1 MTPTEPSA
9 APTDLVTGAFGN
21 TGSAIAARLLDQG
34 RRVRTL
40 TGHPPADPDP
50 RIDVRSFAWGDPKR
64 LASAFDGVTNFYNT
78 YWMRTGDDDGHFDVA
93 VDRCRQLIEA
103 AETAGVERI
112 VHLSVGNPSLDSP
125 YPYFRGKAQV
135 EQRLAESPI
144 PAGVVRPSLIFG
156 GDNAMLNDL
165 AWVLRRMPA
174 FAVPGDGQYL
184 VRPVH
189 LDDVVD
195 LCLDSGARRDR
206 TTVDAIGPD
215 RFTYQVM
222 IESVRDAVGAK
233 SRIVHT
239 PAPLVLMGAKVL
251 GTVLRAQLLTRDE
264 LLSTIDGIADAE
276 GPATGSVSFFDWL
289 PTEAADL
296 GVKRA

>member
-1 MTPTEPSA
+1 MPPTDPSS
-9 APTDLVTGAFGN
+9 APLDLVTGAFGN
-21 TGSAIAARLLDQG
+21 TGSAIADRLLDQG
-34 RRVRTL
+34 RQVRTL

-50 RIDVRSFAWGDPKR
+50 RIELRAFNWGDPER
-64 LASAFDGVTNFYNT
+64 LAASFDGVTTFYNT
-78 YWMRTGDDDGHFDVA
+78 YWMRTGDDKGHFDLA
-93 VDRCRQLIEA
+93 VDRCNQLIQA

-144 PAGVVRPSLIFG
+144 PAAVIRPSLIFG
-156 GDNAMLNDL
+156 GENAMLNDL
-165 AWVLRRMPA
+165 AWVLKRLPV
-174 FAVPGDGQYL
+174 FAVPGDGQYM

-195 LCLDSGARRDR
+195 LCLDAGTRRER
-206 TTVDAIGPD
+206 TTIDAIGPD

-239 PAPLVLMGAKVL
+239 PAPLVLAGARVL
-251 GTVLRAQLLTRDE
+251 GAVLRAKLLTRDE

-276 GPATGSVSFFDWL
+276 GPATGSVSFFEWL
-289 PTEAADL
+289 PTEADDL